1 MERSYQ
7 ITEYCHHF
15 LQEYIKE
22 GDCCV
27 DATAGNGGDTEFLC
41 RCVGDTGKV
50 FAFDIQKIALQ
61 NTEARL
67 KKAGYAERAQLFE
80 AGHENM
86 SSFVKEQAAAIV
98 FNFGYLPGGNH
109 KIATQPHTS
118 IEGIKQGLKILKQ
131 GGVMSLCIYSGKD
144 TGSEEKEAIL
154 SFLKELDDKKWLVI
168 VNSYYNRK
176 NEPPLPV
183 FIIRLK

>member
-27 DATAGNGGDTEFLC
+27 DAPAGNGGDTEFLC

-50 FAFDIQKIALQ
+50 FAFDIQKTALQ

-67 KKAGYAERAQLFE
+67 KKAGYAERVQLFE

-98 FNFGYLPGGNH
+98 FNFGYLPGGDH
-109 KIATQPHTS
+109 TLATKADTS
-118 IEGIKQGLKILKQ
+118 VQAIEEGLRLLKKD
-131 GGVMSLCIYSGKD
+131 GLMSLCIYSGGD
-144 TGSEEKEAIL
+144 SGFEEKEQIL
-154 SFLKELDDKKWLVI
+154 AYLKELDPKKYLVI
-168 VNSYYNRK
+168 VSEYYNRP
-176 NEPPLPV
+176 NHPPVPAFVIKL
-183 FIIRLK
+183 